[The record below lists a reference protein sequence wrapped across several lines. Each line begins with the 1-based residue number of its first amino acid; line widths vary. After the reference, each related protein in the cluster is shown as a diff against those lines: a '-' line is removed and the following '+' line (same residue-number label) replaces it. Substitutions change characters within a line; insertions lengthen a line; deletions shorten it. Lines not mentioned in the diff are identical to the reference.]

1 MLLSLSLSLPL
12 PLSLPPSLSPLPLP
26 LLYRDSLYTNGGR
39 QPAPPSVPPISSFWQ
54 PLSGGMGHIQHQ
66 SSLHEMDYNQF
77 GVAPPTHN
85 ITSPPNTPMT
95 PHVSGGGG
103 FPGLVCSI
111 DQHHHHTSSGSL
123 VLHQKYVHVHVCVY
137 VCVCLCVCFYICH
150 ECVCVCLCVCLLC
163 VGRG

>member
-1 MLLSLSLSLPL
+1 
-12 PLSLPPSLSPLPLP
+12 
-26 LLYRDSLYTNGGR
+26 
-39 QPAPPSVPPISSFWQ
+39 
-54 PLSGGMGHIQHQ
+54 MGHIQHQ

-123 VLHQKYVHVHVCVY
+123 VLHQKYVHVHVCVC
-137 VCVCLCVCFYICH
+137 VCVYVYASTSVMS
-150 ECVCVCLCVCLLC
+150 ECVCVCVSVCLCVYCVLEEDENVVLVSLVLQLL
-163 VGRG
+163 GQRGNCHSLSLSC

>member
-1 MLLSLSLSLPL
+1 MHYSYEFTLLLSLSLSFPL
-12 PLSLPPSLSPLPLP
+12 PLSLPPLPLP

-123 VLHQKYVHVHVCVY
+123 VLHQKYVHVHVCVCVCVY
-137 VCVCLCVCFYICH
+137 VCASTSVMSV
-150 ECVCVCLCVCLLC
+150 CVCVCV
-163 VGRG
+163 